1 MDGQHSR
8 VALGRCSKL
17 RDCSSLIC
25 RTGWL
30 EDEACKPTGRLE
42 YRPAA
47 ELGPVIV
54 CLDTSGSM
62 SGARETVAKV
72 IVSETLP
79 QRPYSARKEFQ
90 ASLHGNCCWHSDSC
104 LNVG

>member
-1 MDGQHSR
+1 MDGVTLERMRHEVSF
-8 VALGRCSKL
+8 LPWC
-17 RDCSSLIC
+17 C

-30 EDEACKPTGRLE
+30 EDEPCRPTGRLE

-72 IVSETLP
+72 TVLLCSGFLKP
-79 QRPYSARKEFQ
+79 
-90 ASLHGNCCWHSDSC
+90 WDS
-104 LNVG
+104 

>member
-1 MDGQHSR
+1 METPTSCQFFPCSYSCVKRKLFQPEYR
-8 VALGRCSKL
+8 VVIGFVPWL
-17 RDCSSLIC
+17 C

-30 EDEACKPTGRLE
+30 EDEPCKPTGRLE

-72 IVSETLP
+72 
-79 QRPYSARKEFQ
+79 SA
-90 ASLHGNCCWHSDSC
+90 N
-104 LNVG
+104 

>member
-1 MDGQHSR
+1 M
-8 VALGRCSKL
+8 C
-17 RDCSSLIC
+17 C

-30 EDEACKPTGRLE
+30 EDEPCKPTGRLE

-72 IVSETLP
+72 GFSLQIPP
-79 QRPYSARKEFQ
+79 QRPPITSMVCIPQIAFVQ
-90 ASLHGNCCWHSDSC
+90 DLTSFI
-104 LNVG
+104 